1 MKKAA
6 QIIKEKP
13 KEPVKDDKKGNE
25 SPLKR
30 RVTLMPPKTKGSNQ
44 LQRAKTKGPEQLGSA
59 QAKKE
64 SDNE

>member
-1 MKKAA
+1 MDPEEIAAVIPIEEEPELMKKAA

-44 LQRAKTKGPEQLGSA
+44 L
-59 QAKKE
+59 
-64 SDNE
+64 